1 MPSEQFH
8 GTTILSVRD
17 DETVAVGGDGQVT
30 MDDNVV
36 KHRSSKIRDLHDGE
50 VLVGF
55 AGSVGDAFTLLD
67 LLSEKLD
74 QHQGNL
80 IRSAHELAKKW
91 RTDKMLRPL
100 QSLMTAVDDEHSLL
114 ISGSGEVIEPDD
126 GVMAIGSGGQ
136 PATTAA
142 RAMVRNTD
150 MDPQQIV
157 RSALE
162 LTADVCVYTNR
173 HITIRTLSAKA

>member
-1 MPSEQFH
+1 MPK
-8 GTTILSVRD
+8 
-17 DETVAVGGDGQVT
+17 
-30 MDDNVV
+30 V
-36 KHRSSKIRDLHDGE
+36 KKIRSDCTD
-50 VLVGF
+50 
-55 AGSVGDAFTLLD
+55 SDTLLD

-100 QSLMTAVDDEHSLL
+100 QSLMAAVDSEHSLL

-126 GVMAIGSGGQ
+126 GVLAIGSGSG

-142 RAMVRNTD
+142 RALVRNTD
-150 MDPQQIV
+150 MGPEQIA
-157 RSALE
+157 RHALE

-173 HITIRTLSAKA
+173 HITIQTLENQA